1 MALAISHQ
9 LKIFVCIL
17 EVYKTADL
25 QTTATLKATRYFQA
39 PTNSCGSNISF
50 EHVNILLESFPSA
63 SKYNHHILEEYNAL
77 NTSERNYI
85 FHVKK
90 DIGGNGSCGWLV
102 TIATPIASIRFP
114 VYPSQHFATPP
125 LPSPLGET
133 QPKGRVGRMVDPRF
147 VNTLF
152 KRNLHSTYK
161 SFEILN
167 QNI

>member
-77 NTSERNYI
+77 YTSERDYI

-90 DIGGNGSCGWLV
+90 RYWWEWQLRLAGYHSNPHRLHSLPCVPKPTLRDATATV
-102 TIATPIASIRFP
+102 TIRGDLA
-114 VYPSQHFATPP
+114 
-125 LPSPLGET
+125 
-133 QPKGRVGRMVDPRF
+133 KG
-147 VNTLF
+147 
-152 KRNLHSTYK
+152 K
-161 SFEILN
+161 SGKN
-167 QNI
+167 G

>member
-77 NTSERNYI
+77 YTSERNYI

-90 DIGGNGSCGWLV
+90 KILVGMAAAAGWL
-102 TIATPIASIRFP
+102 PQQP
-114 VYPSQHFATPP
+114 
-125 LPSPLGET
+125 PSPPFASLCT
-133 QPKGRVGRMVDPRF
+133 QANTSRRHRHRHHQGRLSQREEWEEWLIRA
-147 VNTLF
+147 L
-152 KRNLHSTYK
+152 
-161 SFEILN
+161 
-167 QNI
+167 